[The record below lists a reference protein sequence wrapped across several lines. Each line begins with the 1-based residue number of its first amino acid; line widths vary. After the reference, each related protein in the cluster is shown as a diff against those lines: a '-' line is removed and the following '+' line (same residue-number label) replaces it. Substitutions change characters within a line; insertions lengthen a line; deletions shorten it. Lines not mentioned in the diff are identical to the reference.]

1 MPKITTPLTDTEI
14 KKSKP
19 KEKQY
24 KLSDGAGLCLII
36 TPKGSKYFRFD
47 YSFNGKRK
55 SISFGTYPDTSLKE
69 ARKKRSEAKELIKD
83 GVDPSQKRKIEKTIE
98 TFESVS
104 KKWLELAKG
113 DWAKVTYTKAVET
126 ITNNTSLIKDKEMK
140 KISRV
145 DILDILEIMQKREV
159 HILANRLLG
168 YLDRIWKYAVTYNIV
183 EHNIIADIDKR
194 NALKQTVKKHFPAI
208 TKEKDIRVLMTDI
221 KEYRYYKASDISTIY
236 AFLLAPYI
244 FLRPFNLRCLEWL
257 EIDFEKDIIEIP
269 GEKMKTGKNFIIPMS
284 KQIKNILLEVKPYSY
299 HKSVYV
305 FPSSTTSKKPIS
317 ENTLNMSLKRMG
329 YKDKMVPHG
338 FRSMFSTIAHEKIRE
353 HGHHSDIIEF
363 CLAHEQRNR
372 VKAAYS
378 RDNKMRYFDERKE
391 LLQWWA
397 DWLDLDI

>member
-19 KEKQY
+19 KDKQY

-47 YSFNGKRK
+47 YTYNRKRK

-69 ARKKRSEAKELIKD
+69 ARDRRSEAKELIKE
-83 GVDPSQKRKIEKTIE
+83 GIDPAQKRKIDKNIE
-98 TFESVS
+98 TFETVS

-113 DWAKVTYTKAVET
+113 DWADVTYTKAVET
-126 ITNNTSLIKDKEMK
+126 INNNTTTIKDKEMK
-140 KISRV
+140 RITR
-145 DILDILEIMQKREV
+145 IDILEILEVMQKREV
-159 HILANRLLG
+159 HVLANRLLG

-194 NALKQTVKKHFPAI
+194 NALKQVAKKHFPAI
-208 TKEKDIRVLMTDI
+208 TEEKDIRILMQDI
-221 KEYRYYKASDISTIY
+221 KEYGNYKASDISTVY

-244 FLRPFNLRCLEWL
+244 FLRPFNLRCLEWQ
-257 EIDFEKDIIEIP
+257 EINFDKGIIEIP
-269 GEKMKTGKNFIIPMS
+269 KEKMKTGKDFIVPMS
-284 KQIKNILLEVKPYSY
+284 KQILAIINEIKPYSF
-299 HKSVYV
+299 HKSIYV
-305 FPSSTTSKKPIS
+305 FPSSTTPQKPIS
-317 ENTLNMSLKRMG
+317 ENTLNMVLKRMG

-338 FRSMFSTIAHEKIRE
+338 FRSMFSTIAHEKIKE

-363 CLAHEQRNR
+363 CLAHEQKNK
-372 VKAAYS
+372 VKAAYN
-378 RDNKMRYFDERKE
+378 RDNKMRYFDKRKE

-397 DWLDLDI
+397 DWLES